1 MEALVVMDRIRK
13 EFPGVVAL
21 QNVSFDIRPGEV
33 HLLLGENGAGKSTLM
48 KILSGIYTPTSGTIT
63 FGNDKYEKITPD
75 LAKEKGISVI
85 YQELSVVNELSIA
98 ENMFIGNLPRKKLL
112 NVLSVVDKKQYIKRA
127 EEMAKRVGLT
137 KPVTTLVGDLSIS
150 EKQMVEIAKALMR
163 NARILVMDEP
173 TSSLE
178 KKEVK
183 RLVSIIDQL
192 KKDGIGIVYIT
203 HKMDELKDVGDRVTV
218 LKDGQT
224 VGTKYMKDISGQDEI
239 VRMMVGRE
247 VNTKFFSEQPV
258 DYSKNDIVMSVK
270 NIVRRDGK
278 TKNISFDLHRGEVLG
293 FAGLVGCGRTEL
305 MNAIFAGESFKSG
318 EVTINGEKIRIKTP
332 YQSIKNGV
340 AMINENRREAGIFPN
355 FAIRENLVLVNRL
368 LQSKV
373 GGFIGLVHP
382 HKDQKLAQE
391 QREAR
396 QVKCAN
402 LDQLITD
409 LSGGNQQKVIVG
421 RWMASEAKVIIFD
434 EPTKG
439 IDIATKAEMY
449 AIMRKLAE
457 SGIGVIMVSSE
468 MPELLGVC
476 DRIAVLNDG
485 QLKKILPIAEAT
497 EESILNAAI
506 GTEEK
511 SKAAV

>member
-63 FGNDKYEKITPD
+63 FGNDKYERITPK
-75 LAKEKGISVI
+75 LAQQMGISVI

-98 ENMFIGNLPRKKLL
+98 ENMFIGQLPTKKFL

-178 KKEVK
+178 KNEVK
-183 RLVSIIDQL
+183 RLVGIIDQL

-224 VGTKYMKDISGQDEI
+224 VATKYMKDTDKDDVI
-239 VRMMVGRE
+239 RMMVGRE
-247 VNTKFFSEQPV
+247 VENQFFSEQPV

-270 NIVRRDGK
+270 NIVRKDGK
-278 TKNISFDLHRGEVLG
+278 TKSISFDLHRGEVLG

-318 EVTINGEKIRIKTP
+318 EVTIAGEKIKIKNP
-332 YQSIKNGV
+332 YQSIKNGI

-368 LQSKV
+368 LKSKA

-382 HKDQKLAQE
+382 IQDQKLAQE

-396 QVKCAN
+396 QVKCAS

-449 AIMRKLAE
+449 SIMRTLAE
-457 SGIGVIMVSSE
+457 QGIGVIMVSSE

-485 QLKKILPIAEAT
+485 QLKGILPIAEAT
-497 EESILNAAI
+497 EEKILKIAAD
-506 GTEEK
+506 
-511 SKAAV
+511 